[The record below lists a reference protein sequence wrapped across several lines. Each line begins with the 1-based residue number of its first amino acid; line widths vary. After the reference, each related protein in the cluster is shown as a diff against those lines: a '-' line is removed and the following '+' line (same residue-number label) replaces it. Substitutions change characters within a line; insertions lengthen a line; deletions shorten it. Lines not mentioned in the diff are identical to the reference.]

1 MASIAVAAITVATN
15 TAARALR
22 ATTVSA
28 FCQIHPQHAT
38 KSTFYS
44 SLAGCLSIRGGPSA
58 KAPATLRAINANW
71 KLAVPRREQSAFA
84 AYVGNWTDRRRLIR
98 RSTEPDLNRHPEKS
112 TVIDRPWE
120 TGRNDRQ
127 DQTIKNNLGDF
138 ACPHETKSCAR
149 AIDFNRQRQFVT
161 MRAC

>member
-1 MASIAVAAITVATN
+1 MVIPPADCTIILEAISQFDREKRG
-15 TAARALR
+15 TAEW
-22 ATTVSA
+22 
-28 FCQIHPQHAT
+28 Q
-38 KSTFYS
+38 
-44 SLAGCLSIRGGPSA
+44 GG
-58 KAPATLRAINANW
+58 NNH
-71 KLAVPRREQSAFA
+71 FA
-84 AYVGNWTDRRRLIR
+84 AYVGNWTHRRRLIR

-112 TVIDRPWE
+112 TVIDRLWE
-120 TGRNDRQ
+120 TGRNDLQ

>member
-1 MASIAVAAITVATN
+1 MSDVVRYVEGHKRKLETCGSESGTI
-15 TAARALR
+15 RLR
-22 ATTVSA
+22 RL
-28 FCQIHPQHAT
+28 C
-38 KSTFYS
+38 
-44 SLAGCLSIRGGPSA
+44 R
-58 KAPATLRAINANW
+58 
-71 KLAVPRREQSAFA
+71 
-84 AYVGNWTDRRRLIR
+84 NWTHRRRLIR

-120 TGRNDRQ
+120 TGRNDLQ

-138 ACPHETKSCAR
+138 ACPHEMKSCAR

>member
-1 MASIAVAAITVATN
+1 VAGTIRFPLCRGTGH
-15 TAARALR
+15 
-22 ATTVSA
+22 
-28 FCQIHPQHAT
+28 IIIIIIIG
-38 KSTFYS
+38 YS
-44 SLAGCLSIRGGPSA
+44 GDL
-58 KAPATLRAINANW
+58 
-71 KLAVPRREQSAFA
+71 
-84 AYVGNWTDRRRLIR
+84 
-98 RSTEPDLNRHPEKS
+98 LNRTSTGIPKKS

-120 TGRNDRQ
+120 TGRNDLQ